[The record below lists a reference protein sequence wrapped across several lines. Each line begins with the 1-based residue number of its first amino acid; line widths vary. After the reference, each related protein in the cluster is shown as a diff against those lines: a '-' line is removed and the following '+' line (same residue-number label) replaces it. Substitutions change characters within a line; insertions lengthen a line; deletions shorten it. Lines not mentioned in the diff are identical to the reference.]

1 MLSGICRVKSKM
13 CKILSE
19 LVVLTSSFLFPDK
32 FDSTL
37 KQKNLKR
44 NVGLDGIFSK
54 QILSILI
61 F

>member
-1 MLSGICRVKSKM
+1 M
-13 CKILSE
+13 CKIPSE
-19 LVVLTSSFLFPDK
+19 LVVVTSSFIFPDK

-44 NVGLDGIFSK
+44 IVGLDGNFSK
-54 QILSILI
+54 QGLSVLI